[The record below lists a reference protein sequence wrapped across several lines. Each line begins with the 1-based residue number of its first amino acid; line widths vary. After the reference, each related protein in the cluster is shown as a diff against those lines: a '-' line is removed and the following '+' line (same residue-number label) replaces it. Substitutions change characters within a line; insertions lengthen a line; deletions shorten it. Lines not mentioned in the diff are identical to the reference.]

1 MLRLTQQIT
10 KLAIIILCI
19 IVGLSYLLA
28 LKPISY
34 LYSQGLSRPA
44 KQEPTNKIGQ
54 YVRPKGSV
62 PEGWV
67 KYEIEIIV
75 PDTAV
80 TTTLKQKTSRY
91 LVKRSLLGQEK
102 IDNAIYLREEYSL
115 LPHRFTYQVL
125 KNARNGLIKEALFQR
140 WGLPAVEINPDR
152 FRLALGQLPPLKQI
166 TRDEKLETILESSA
180 LEIISQEK
188 TTCLLPES
196 GKKLRADWLTYTD
209 PSQKTRF
216 MVWQSQ
222 DVPFTNIIK
231 SVYIS
236 GNTSVTIN
244 LLDFGLSG
252 AQSSITTPI
261 IKFGDKTIK

>member
-19 IVGLSYLLA
+19 IVGLSYLLN

-34 LYSQGLSRPA
+34 LYSQDISHPA

-54 YVRPKGSV
+54 
-62 PEGWV
+62 WV
-67 KYEIEIIV
+67 TYEIEIVV
-75 PDTAV
+75 PDATV
-80 TTTLKQKTSRY
+80 TTTLKQKTIRY